1 MRGLVAEEGNLA
13 VVDFGRTTEAPLS
26 KKRLAL
32 LLGYS
37 TRWVEL
43 RVKEGMPS
51 TVKGN
56 RRIFIASEC
65 RAWLAENGRSV
76 A

>member
-37 TRWVEL
+37 TRWLEL
-43 RVKEGMPS
+43 RVREGCPS
-51 TVKGN
+51 QMKGG
-56 RRIFIASEC
+56 RRMFIESEV
-65 RAWLAENGRSV
+65 RAWLDQRKTA
-76 A
+76 